1 MTIFYR
7 RDHFIAT
14 TIEWFHLLLDIANE
28 DIIRSKLIG
37 LNRNLFQQVISRANI
52 EKQILEE
59 KYNNTIY

>member
-37 LNRNLFQQVISRANI
+37 LNRNLFQQVILKANI
-52 EKQILEE
+52 EKQII
-59 KYNNTIY
+59 K